1 MKNNLFKEVLILLMI
16 FVVGVSILFLIP
28 QPTHQVINCSLAE
41 ISPDF
46 TPEMRKEC
54 RIIRGTKL

>member
-1 MKNNLFKEVLILLMI
+1 MKNNLFKEVLILLLI